1 MPRKMTP
8 CAGPEVVGLA
18 LEGHQPSLSERVLVP
33 YEICVGWDAL
43 VDETQFKPGLKWF
56 LFGPEEK
63 KDVAGGRDGWWDG
76 DKTVD
81 EIL

>member
-43 VDETQFKPGLKWF
+43 VDETQFKPGLK
-56 LFGPEEK
+56 
-63 KDVAGGRDGWWDG
+63 
-76 DKTVD
+76 
-81 EIL
+81 